1 MELHN
6 VSDST
11 ACADRSAPAPW
22 EPPDRSNVDVNHY
35 YIPSSNPSSSS
46 PGLQCDLGQAINSS
60 PTYQTEQIKGGKKG
74 TILHEGVREEGADR
88 ARKYQEPC
96 EKHCRKIKNIY

>member
-6 VSDST
+6 VSNST
-11 ACADRSAPAPW
+11 ACADGFAPAPW

-35 YIPSSNPSSSS
+35 YIPGSNPSSSS
-46 PGLQCDLGQAINSS
+46 TGLQCDLGQAINSS
-60 PTYQTEQIKGGKKG
+60 PTYQTANKRGGKG
-74 TILHEGVREEGADR
+74 TILHEGVREEGADC